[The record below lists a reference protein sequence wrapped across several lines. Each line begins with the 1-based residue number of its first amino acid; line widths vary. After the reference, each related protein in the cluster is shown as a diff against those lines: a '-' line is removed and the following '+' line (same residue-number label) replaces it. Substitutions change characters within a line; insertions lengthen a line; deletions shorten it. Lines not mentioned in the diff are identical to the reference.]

1 MAKILFIGDP
11 HLKVTKLETC
21 KTFLSWVIK
30 VIAKHKPDMV
40 VNLGD
45 TFDTHAVVRSEI
57 MGEFR
62 KHVEQVVALT
72 PYTYILGNHDMFKP
86 KDATYHALQTFK
98 GINGFTVVDEIIHD
112 KKNNITWVPYQVS
125 SELFPTKT
133 LPICVGHQTFIGAD
147 FGFYRPDDGV
157 DPASISA
164 DVIISGHIHKR
175 QSFDKVIYPGSP
187 FAQGIDDIN
196 QAKGLMLF
204 DTETYE
210 YEFLESPLPKWKGMR
225 LSLDEMST
233 DEITKSITA
242 EVNSVDQFVIEVTG
256 PKAEIIGYLS
266 SKEFLTLKEGKS
278 IRVKPEYTD
287 KLKRENTKI
296 KSITLSDIV
305 DEYVDRVY
313 AGSLDRSIIKTTA
326 HEILNRIK

>member
-11 HLKVTKLETC
+11 HLKVTRLEIC
-21 KTFLSWVIK
+21 KTFLSWVIQ
-30 VIAKHKPDMV
+30 VVAKYQPDMV

-57 MGEFR
+57 MGEFYQ
-62 KHVEQVVALT
+62 HVHQVTAYA
-72 PYTYILGNHDMFKP
+72 PYKYILGNHDMFKP
-86 KDATYHALQTFK
+86 KDSTYHSLQTFK
-98 GINGFTVVDEIIHD
+98 GIDDFTVVDTILHD
-112 KKNNITWVPYQVS
+112 KENGITWVPYQVA

-133 LPICVGHQTFIGAD
+133 LPICVGHQTFLGAD

-157 DPASISA
+157 DPSTISA
-164 DVIISGHIHKR
+164 EVIISGHIHKR

-204 DTETYE
+204 DTKTYE
-210 YEFLESPLPKWKGMR
+210 YEFIESPLPKWKGMR
-225 LSLDEMST
+225 LSLDDMT
-233 DEITKSITA
+233 VDEISESLKT
-242 EVNSVDQFVIEVTG
+242 ELNSEDQFVIEITG
-256 PKAEIIGYLS
+256 PKAEIVGYLS
-266 SKEFLTLKEGKS
+266 SKEFLTLKEGKA

-305 DEYVDRVY
+305 NEYVERVY
-313 AGSLDRSIIKTTA
+313 SGSLDRSIIKTTA